1 MGTSPPASS
10 LTRIGVC
17 RTRRAELA
25 VVRMCTEGK
34 GFAGAVACGTVL
46 LPPMPPSTSAAPRE
60 DPIVAPEP
68 GPRPAAPGVGSRA
81 WGVVKEGARAL
92 WGSGEPRQPALDV
105 LRAASILAVFAQ
117 HWPSRFYTGGGVDVG
132 LDGVPPFSVGFAGV
146 DMFFV
151 LSGFLIGRQ
160 LWKEMAADGTIL
172 LRRFFLR
179 RTLRIWPYYYFALLV
194 WTLFHPV
201 ENGPARLCELT
212 FWANYTDIRGIPGSW
227 SLSTEEQFYIVAPLL
242 LLVFGRR
249 IKLRTFFV
257 VFGVL
262 EVACILARYQE
273 VGRLVALGKKVEYFE
288 PVHLHCD
295 GLVAG
300 MALSLA
306 SVLRPEWFVS
316 SRAPSGLGRAGLLPA
331 SPALRAD
338 DSASTFRAGKNAVRG
353 WVFFAA
359 CCVVG
364 VVLYKV
370 ERKVYNLA
378 SLAIMFTGLTYALLQ
393 SGRILQ
399 KIMSWRAFQ
408 IVSMLSYGM
417 YLNHFLFMTEIGR
430 WWGGV
435 TRDALSP
442 RVAFFLGFALATVA
456 CTAVAAV
463 TYILIE
469 HPFLVLRDSI
479 LRRPS
484 FQSARKRP
492 AAAA

>member
-1 MGTSPPASS
+1 MVFVLPMSPVP
-10 LTRIGVC
+10 
-17 RTRRAELA
+17 
-25 VVRMCTEGK
+25 
-34 GFAGAVACGTVL
+34 
-46 LPPMPPSTSAAPRE
+46 SAAPQAAPPE
-60 DPIVAPEP
+60 DPIVAPERAP
-68 GPRPAAPGVGSRA
+68 EPAAPGVTSRA

-92 WGSGEPRQPALDV
+92 WGASEPRQPALDV

-117 HWPSRFYTGGGVDVG
+117 HWPSRFYNGGGVNVG

-179 RTLRIWPYYYFALLV
+179 RTLRIWPYYYFALLA
-194 WTLFHPV
+194 WSFFHPV
-201 ENGPARLCELT
+201 GNGPARLCEIT

-242 LLVFGRR
+242 LLAFGRR

-273 VGRLVALGKKVEYFE
+273 VGRLVALGKKIEYFE
-288 PVHLHCD
+288 PLHLHCD

-306 SVLRPEWFVS
+306 SVLRPGWFQ
-316 SRAPSGLGRAGLLPA
+316 
-331 SPALRAD
+331 
-338 DSASTFRAGKNAVRG
+338 AGKNAVRG

-364 VVLYKV
+364 IGLYKV

-399 KIMSWRAFQ
+399 KVMSWRGFQ

-430 WWGGV
+430 WWGRV
-435 TRDALSP
+435 TRDVLSP
-442 RVAFFLGFALATVA
+442 RMSFFLGFGLAAVA

-463 TYILIE
+463 TYVLIE

-484 FQSARKRP
+484 FRSARERP
-492 AAAA
+492 AAA